1 MKILRKLGATVV
13 LTSVL
18 AVSAV
23 AGEIPTPPCANPAPG
38 QIETPPCSAAP
49 GDSETPT
56 LTSTS
61 GDMGTPTVANDET
74 LFSKIAADLLLNLL
88 PLF

>member
-38 QIETPPCSAAP
+38 QTETPPCSAAP
-49 GDSETPT
+49 GDMGTHTE
-56 LTSTS
+56 TSTS

-74 LFSKIAADLLLNLL
+74 YS
-88 PLF
+88 

>member
-1 MKILRKLGATVV
+1 MRKLQKLSAAVA
-13 LTSVL
+13 LTFAFAL
-18 AVSAV
+18 SAF

-49 GDSETPT
+49 GDMETPAG
-56 LTSTS
+56 TSTS
-61 GDMGTPTVANDET
+61 GDMGTPTVANDEMS
-74 LFSKIAADLLLNLL
+74 FSKIAADLFLNIL